1 MIQQHPQTIFD
12 TIEKTLFISYFHIFR
27 QNKIGDLEKDPDRRK
42 KKPEIKLPRKSARTV
57 FKELEKLPK
66 LTEFEKKQ
74 LQIYKPSFTKQV
86 LDYSKFDLPGLGRSS
101 LQKGRILYGNE
112 TDVNEYPWQV
122 SNIFF
127 ANYCH
132 DHISDIHV
140 D

>member
-1 MIQQHPQTIFD
+1 M
-12 TIEKTLFISYFHIFR
+12 EK
-27 QNKIGDLEKDPDRRK
+27 EPDKRK
-42 KKPEIKLPRKSARTV
+42 KKPEIKLPRKTARAV

-86 LDYSKFDLPGLGRSS
+86 LDYSKFDVPGLGRSS

-122 SNIFF
+122 SNSFSVNHRYNHHF
-127 ANYCH
+127 
-132 DHISDIHV
+132 SDLDV